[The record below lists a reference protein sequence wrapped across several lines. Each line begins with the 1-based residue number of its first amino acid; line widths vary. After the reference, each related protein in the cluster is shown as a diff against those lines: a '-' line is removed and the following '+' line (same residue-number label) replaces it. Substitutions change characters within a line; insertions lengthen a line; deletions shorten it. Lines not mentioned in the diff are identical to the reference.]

1 MSTPDEL
8 TVLIQNLQKCN
19 NTSESI
25 NFDLARTIQEFLNCL
40 DKNVLEELEGGI
52 HESEREK
59 ENDKERDRDVTNSFT
74 SAAIFVENC
83 VKIFGLKIEHLHNL
97 AHNTLYNIYKENRHT
112 NSGKKHNV
120 MCDEEEYL
128 FINEVKNLKSCPGD
142 NEPCMEDDLL
152 IKTIPLPTFLFSEN
166 VKKKEGFVE
175 MRPDMSTVTGTGT
188 HMDVHLDVIK
198 EVATDLSLSHGNADG
213 RGGDDRKAN
222 SKMLKQQEEASN
234 ETIEASLTTSAW
246 REGENDRLT
255 DEAEEVLEQNSIKP
269 LNFDKMYLE
278 NDGILLLDINDYNIF
293 INDQYD
299 FSILN
304 QNSSMLFE
312 KYDFSCSRH
321 STYLSPTNLRKYMEK
336 EKTVNDIYKTYN
348 FNDLLNDDLCPHMFL
363 FKNDFFD
370 YDLAL
375 GIIKSKKYL
384 LNRFKEQKKY
394 LYVLDENSHMDKDKM
409 GTATI
414 EKNEIK
420 RKLPHYYML
429 NCQNIKHAEDFFTY
443 MQPSQIIDIISRN
456 AERRY
461 SSFHPSGDTSQW
473 GGNGI
478 TAATVTGPLGG
489 TPSPSRSNDQK
500 LFEQI
505 KIPDIYIQKLG
516 LNFDYYHL
524 DPLIYNLI
532 KELKK
537 KKNVEKY
544 FSLNLFDEK
553 NNYDFDILQ
562 DEEYVDDQNEENAAA
577 EGESNLCTE
586 KFLDVRSLH
595 GGMMDGM
602 MDDIPLEVFEKKD
615 SSDAFFAS
623 FDEDIHDRVNKW
635 NVFLEEKLQL
645 LRSHPKYDVD
655 LYKKNIIHYT
665 INSGEQIPLS
675 NLIKHKEPYQVCRNF
690 LTTLMLINT
699 DVLQISQ
706 INLHS
711 ESNDVSNYQINVKR
725 ENVQEYLG
733 SSQKIKNASFVLKD
747 KKRKTASKG
756 DTSHTK
762 PAKKKPPRISSH
774 CDGGVS
780 PGEEQ
785 LAPP

>member
-40 DKNVLEELEGGI
+40 DRNVLEELEGGI
-52 HESEREK
+52 HEGEREK
-59 ENDKERDRDVTNSFT
+59 ESDKEGEKDRDRDVTNSFT

-97 AHNTLYNIYKENRHT
+97 AHNTLYNIYKDNKHS
-112 NSGKKHNV
+112 NAGKKHIV
-120 MCDEEEYL
+120 MSDEEEYL
-128 FINEVKNLKSCPGD
+128 FINEVKNLKSCPGE
-142 NEPCMEDDLL
+142 NESCLEDDLL

-166 VKKKEGFVE
+166 VKKKEGSVE
-175 MRPDMSTVTGTGT
+175 MRADMATATVTGTD
-188 HMDVHLDVIK
+188 MDVDSGLG
-198 EVATDLSLSHGNADG
+198 TDLSVSHLNADG
-213 RGGDDRKAN
+213 GGGDDRKGN
-222 SKMLKQQEEASN
+222 SSMSKQNEGAISEAIAATAASTN
-234 ETIEASLTTSAW
+234 EK
-246 REGENDRLT
+246 NDRLT
-255 DEAEEVLEQNSIKP
+255 DETEEVLEQNSIKP

-278 NDGILLLDINDYNIF
+278 NDGILLLDINDYNVF

-321 STYLSPTNLRKYMEK
+321 STYLSPANLSKYIEREK
-336 EKTVNDIYKTYN
+336 MVNDIYKAYN
-348 FNDLLNDDLCPHMFL
+348 FNDLLNDELCSDVFL
-363 FKNDFFD
+363 FKSDFFH

-394 LYVLDENSHMDKDKM
+394 LYVLDENAHMDKDRM
-409 GTATI
+409 GTPTF

-443 MQPSQIIDIISRN
+443 MQPSQIIDIITRN
-456 AERRY
+456 AERQY
-461 SSFHPSGDTSQW
+461 FSCPPSGETSQRRQCDSTS
-473 GGNGI
+473 GAN
-478 TAATVTGPLGG
+478 
-489 TPSPSRSNDQK
+489 SPSGAVAPPVDPSSTLRDTLPPRSNDQK

-524 DPLIYNLI
+524 EPLIYNLI

-544 FSLNLFDEK
+544 FSLDLFDEK
-553 NNYDFDILQ
+553 NNYDLDILQ
-562 DEEYVDDQNEENAAA
+562 DEDYVDDQNEENTIA
-577 EGESNLCTE
+577 EGHCNLTSE
-586 KFLDVRSLH
+586 NFLDVRSLN
-595 GGMMDGM
+595 DGM
-602 MDDIPLEVFEKKD
+602 LDGMIDDIPLDVFEKKD

-623 FDEDIHDRVNKW
+623 FDDDIHDRVNKW

-655 LYKKNIIHYT
+655 VYKKNIIHYT
-665 INSGEQIPLS
+665 VNSGEKIPLC
-675 NLIKHKEPYQVCRNF
+675 NLIQHREPYQVCRNF

-699 DVLQISQ
+699 DMLQISQ
-706 INLHS
+706 VNRHS
-711 ESNDVSNYQINVKR
+711 QSNDVSNYQINVKK
-725 ENVQEYLG
+725 ENVQEYLA
-733 SSQKIKNASFVLKD
+733 SSKKFKNTSFVLKD

-756 DTSHTK
+756 GTRNAKS
-762 PAKKKPPRISSH
+762 AKKKPH
-774 CDGGVS
+774 KN
-780 PGEEQ
+780 
-785 LAPP
+785 

>member
-40 DKNVLEELEGGI
+40 DRNVLEELEGGI
-52 HESEREK
+52 HENEREK
-59 ENDKERDRDVTNSFT
+59 ESDKERDSQRDSQRDNQRDRDVTNSFT

-97 AHNTLYNIYKENRHT
+97 AHNTLYNIYKEHKHSNG
-112 NSGKKHNV
+112 GKKHNV

-166 VKKKEGFVE
+166 VKKKEDSTE
-175 MRPDMSTVTGTGT
+175 MRAGTD
-188 HMDVHLDVIK
+188 MDVNLDVDS
-198 EVATDLSLSHGNADG
+198 EVGTELSISHLNVDG
-213 RGGDDRKAN
+213 GGGDHRKRN
-222 SKMLKQQEEASN
+222 SKMSKQNEEAPN
-234 ETIEASLTTSAW
+234 ETIAATAAW
-246 REGENDRLT
+246 KKEEDDHLT
-255 DEAEEVLEQNSIKP
+255 DETEVFEQNSLKP

-278 NDGILLLDINDYNIF
+278 NDGILLLDINDYNVF

-321 STYLSPTNLRKYMEK
+321 STYFSPANLKKYMEK

-348 FNDLLNDDLCPHMFL
+348 FNDLLNDELCPDVFL

-384 LNRFKEQKKY
+384 LSRFKEQKKY
-394 LYVLDENSHMDKDKM
+394 LYVLDENAHMDKDRM
-409 GTATI
+409 GTTTY
-414 EKNEIK
+414 EKNDIK

-429 NCQNIKHAEDFFTY
+429 NCQNIKHAQDFFTY
-443 MQPSQIIDIISRN
+443 MQPGQIIDIITRN

-461 SSFHPSGDTSQW
+461 FSCLPNGETSHTRQRDNTSGADSPSGGTAQPTTLTDT
-473 GGNGI
+473 I
-478 TAATVTGPLGG
+478 
-489 TPSPSRSNDQK
+489 SPPRSNDQK

-524 DPLIYNLI
+524 DPLIHNLI

-562 DEEYVDDQNEENAAA
+562 DEEYVDDQNEENAIA
-577 EGESNLCTE
+577 EGECNITTE
-586 KFLDVRSLH
+586 KFLDVRSLN
-595 GGMMDGM
+595 DGM
-602 MDDIPLEVFEKKD
+602 IDDIPLDVFEKKD

-623 FDEDIHDRVNKW
+623 FDEDIHERVNKW

-655 LYKKNIIHYT
+655 VYKKNIIHYT
-665 INSGEQIPLS
+665 INSGEKIPLC
-675 NLIKHKEPYQVCRNF
+675 NLIKHREPYQVCRNF

-699 DVLQISQ
+699 DMLQISQ
-706 INLHS
+706 VNQHS
-711 ESNDVSNYQINVKR
+711 QSNDVSNYQIKVKK

-733 SSQKIKNASFVLKD
+733 SSKNIKNASFVIKD
-747 KKRKTASKG
+747 KKRKAASKG
-756 DTSHTK
+756 GTRNAK
-762 PAKKKPPRISSH
+762 PAKKKPH
-774 CDGGVS
+774 KD
-780 PGEEQ
+780 
-785 LAPP
+785 